1 MRTFMTRQFLLLAI
15 VCLSALPLIASAM
28 RTTATG
34 ITAAEDRCPGRTH
47 RDGAARHLDYGSS
60 VACDWGFGVGRRDD
74 TAHGLA
80 FDRGRAKLSLTAM
93 KAPPPAAE

>member
-1 MRTFMTRQFLLLAI
+1 MRTLTTRQFVLLAAMF
-15 VCLSALPLIASAM
+15 LSAVPLMASAM
-28 RTTATG
+28 RTTG
-34 ITAAEDRCPGRTH
+34 MVITAAEDRCPGRTH

-60 VACDWGFGVGRRDD
+60 IACDWGFGVGRRDD
-74 TAHGLA
+74 AAHGLA